1 MMTFIKMVWR
11 NLWRNT
17 RRSLLTTSAIFFAT
31 LLLVFMLALQKG
43 MYTGMINSAVKIH
56 TGHLQIQRE
65 GYLDEMNIN
74 LSVDNPEMIYPILN
88 EERRIQA
95 FAPRLNSPTLIS
107 SAGNTFGALVIG
119 VDPDREAEV
128 STLKSIIQEGS
139 YFSSEHDYEALLG
152 KTMAK
157 NLGVTVGDEIIFM
170 GQAADGALAADR
182 FYVRGIYKSGS
193 TDFDRSFVCIDIKEA
208 QELFSMEGRVSEIAL
223 ILDDSS
229 SIKEV
234 KDFLVKGFRSRGFEN
249 YKVLTWSEITPA
261 LKQAIALDA
270 SSAYILYFI
279 LLMVVGFGIMNTFLM
294 SIFERM
300 RELGVMIALGMRPG
314 LMFFMVILESL
325 ILSSLGILSGVIVGS
340 GLAYYYEQ
348 TGIHIAAFTEMMEF
362 FGLPPGIF
370 PDISL
375 SVAIAATI
383 AVFTITLL
391 IAIYPAVK
399 VLRIK
404 PVEAL
409 RYI

>member
-17 RRSLLTTSAIFFAT
+17 RRSLLTTSAVFFAT

-43 MYTGMINSAVKIH
+43 SYMGMINNAVKIH

-65 GYLDEMNIN
+65 GYLDEMDIN
-74 LSVDNPEMIYPILN
+74 LSIDNPEMIYPILN

-95 FAPRLNSPTLIS
+95 FAPRLNSPALIS

-119 VDPDREAEV
+119 LNPDREAEV
-128 STLKSIIQEGS
+128 STLKKVIREGS
-139 YFSSEHDYEALLG
+139 YLSSEPDHGALLG
-152 KTMAK
+152 ETMAK
-157 NLGVTVGDEIIFM
+157 NLGVTIGDELIFM
-170 GQAADGALAADR
+170 GQAANGALAADR
-182 FYVRGIYKSGS
+182 FYVKGIYRSGLS
-193 TDFDRSFVCIDIKEA
+193 EFDRNIVCIDLKEA
-208 QELFSMEGRVSEIAL
+208 QELFSMEGRVSDIAL
-223 ILDDSS
+223 ILDDFH

-234 KDFLVKGFRSRGFEN
+234 KDYLMNIFGKRGWGG
-249 YKVLTWSEITPA
+249 YKTLTWSEITPA

-270 SSAYILYFI
+270 SSAYIFYFI

-300 RELGVMIALGMRPG
+300 REIGVMIALGVRPG
-314 LMFFMVILESL
+314 LMFLMVILESL
-325 ILSSLGILSGVIVGS
+325 TLSSIGILSGAIAGS

-348 TGIHIAAFTEMMEF
+348 TGIHLAELSEMMEF
-362 FGLPPGIF
+362 FGMPPGIF
-370 PDISL
+370 PDISIG
-375 SVAIAATI
+375 VALAAII
-383 AVFTITLL
+383 AVFAITLL
-391 IAIYPAVK
+391 IAIYPAIK
-399 VLRIK
+399 VFRIK

>member
-43 MYTGMINSAVKIH
+43 SYMGMINGAVKIH

-74 LSVDNPEMIYPILN
+74 LCIDNPEKIYPILN
-88 EERRIQA
+88 EERHIQA
-95 FAPRLNSPTLIS
+95 FAPRLNSPALIS

-128 STLKSIIQEGS
+128 STLKKIIREGS
-139 YFSSEHDYEALLG
+139 YLSSEHDHGALLG
-152 KTMAK
+152 NAMAR
-157 NLGVTVGDEIIFM
+157 NLGVTIGDELIFM
-170 GQAADGALAADR
+170 GQAANGALAADR
-182 FYVRGIYKSGS
+182 FYVKGIYKSGS
-193 TDFDRSFVCIDIKEA
+193 SEFDRSIVCIDIKEA

-223 ILDDSS
+223 ILDDFR

-234 KDFLVKGFRSRGFEN
+234 KDSIMKGFRRRGFEK
-249 YKVLTWSEITPA
+249 YKVLTWSEIIPA

-314 LMFFMVILESL
+314 LMFLMVILESL
-325 ILSSLGILSGVIVGS
+325 TLSSLGILSGVIAGS

-348 TGIHIAAFTEMMEF
+348 TGIHLAELSEMMEF
-362 FGLPPGIF
+362 FGMPPGIF
-370 PDISL
+370 PDISIGVVV
-375 SVAIAATI
+375 VAII

-391 IAIYPAVK
+391 IAIYPALK

-409 RYI
+409 RYV